1 MTLTPLQRFFRL
13 LKPDAIEIQNV
24 YIYAVFS
31 GLVGLSLPLGIQAI
45 VNFIQGGQISTSWI
59 VLVVFVVLGVAA
71 TGILQ
76 IYQLKITEN
85 LQQRIF
91 ARAAFE
97 FAHRIPNIRLEALYR
112 HYAPELMNRF
122 FDIMSI
128 QKGLSK
134 ILIDFSAA
142 VLQVFFGLILLSF
155 YHPFFILFSLFMV
168 LLVFAIFRFT
178 AQKGLTTSLL
188 ESKHKYRVAHWLEEL
203 ARTATTFKLAG
214 RTDLPLTRMDGLVE
228 EYLGARESHFNVLLQ
243 QYSLMVVFKVVVATG
258 LLAIGGVLVLEQHM
272 NIGQF
277 IAAEIIILLVM
288 SSVEKLILSLE
299 TIYDVLTALDK
310 VGTVTDLELERVD
323 GVEVDPDKTVGMA
336 LELKNVNFNYPDQEG
351 TVLSDLDMEIPSGQ
365 KVTIVGPNG
374 SGKSTLLQV
383 IAGLYTAQS
392 GSLTYDGLPSGN
404 IESSSLRDHIGDC
417 LSLEQ
422 LFEGTLFEN
431 IAMGRKDV
439 TLEDVR
445 WSVKHIG
452 LEDFVESLPQGYN
465 TLLGPMGKKLPRSVI
480 QKILLTRS
488 IADRPKLLLL
498 EDALEH
504 LDERERRRIIDFLTS
519 SERPWTL
526 IAIST
531 DLYMADRCDNVIVMD
546 KGRVRTSGSFK
557 DISSQLD
564 LKDLGYA

>member
-1 MTLTPLQRFFRL
+1 MKLTPLQRFWRM
-13 LKPDAIEIQNV
+13 LKPDAREIQNV
-24 YIYAVFS
+24 YIYAIFS
-31 GLVGLSLPLGIQAI
+31 GLIGLTLPLGIQAI
-45 VNFIQGGQISTSWI
+45 VNFIQGGQVSTSWI
-59 VLVVFVVLGVAA
+59 VLVVIVVLGVAA

-122 FDIMSI
+122 FDIISI

-142 VLQVFFGLILLSF
+142 VLQVIFGLILLSF

-168 LLVFAIFRFT
+168 LLVLAIFRFT
-178 AQKGLTTSLL
+178 ARKGLATSVE
-188 ESKHKYRVAHWLEEL
+188 ESKFKYQVAHWLEEL

-214 RTDLPLTRMDGLVE
+214 RTNLPLTRMDDYVGD
-228 EYLGARESHFNVLLQ
+228 YLGARNEHFKILVQ
-243 QYSLMVVFKVVVATG
+243 QYSWMVVFKVIVATG

-310 VGTVTDLELERVD
+310 VGFVTDLELESLD
-323 GVEVDPDKTVGMA
+323 GVEMSGDKSKGLA
-336 LELKNVNFNYPDQEG
+336 LQMNDIGFNYPGQELPILKG
-351 TVLSDLDMEIPSGQ
+351 LSLSIKPGE

-383 IAGLYTAQS
+383 VAGLYTPQS
-392 GSLTYDGLPSGN
+392 GTITYDGLPSGN
-404 IESSSLRDHIGDC
+404 IESSSLRDYIGDC
-417 LSLEQ
+417 LSQEQ
-422 LFEGTLFEN
+422 LFEGTVLEN
-431 IAMGRKDV
+431 ISMNRKDV
-439 TLEDVR
+439 DMEDVR
-445 WSVKHIG
+445 WAINSVG
-452 LEDFVESLPQGYN
+452 LGSFIENLPKGYD
-465 TLLGPMGKKLPRSVI
+465 TMMDPTGRRLPRSII
-480 QKILLTRS
+480 QKLLIARS
-488 IADRPKLLLL
+488 IADKPRLLLL
-498 EDALEH
+498 EDA
-504 LDERERRRIIDFLTS
+504 
-519 SERPWTL
+519 
-526 IAIST
+526 
-531 DLYMADRCDNVIVMD
+531 
-546 KGRVRTSGSFK
+546 
-557 DISSQLD
+557 
-564 LKDLGYA
+564 